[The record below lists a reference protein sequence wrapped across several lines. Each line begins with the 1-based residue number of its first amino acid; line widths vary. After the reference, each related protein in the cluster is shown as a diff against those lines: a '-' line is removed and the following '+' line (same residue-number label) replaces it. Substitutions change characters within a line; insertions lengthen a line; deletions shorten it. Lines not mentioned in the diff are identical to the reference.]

1 MITRFAARVLAAF
14 LFPMLVLAVMDP
26 ASASTSVGL
35 ALRGGLPWD
44 GPLQILQE
52 DLTGP
57 VATSISVLGLFAAGA
72 ALVFGEE
79 LGSFVRRALLLV
91 VAIAFLVLGSN
102 FLTGLGLSGALL

>member
-1 MITRFAARVLAAF
+1 MRTLSAAKNIAAF
-14 LFPMLVLAVMDP
+14 LFPVLVLAVTGI
-26 ASASTSVGL
+26 ASASTGGVG
-35 ALRGGLPWD
+35 GGLPWD
-44 GPLQILQE
+44 APLQTLQE

-57 VATSISVLGLFAAGA
+57 VATSISVLGLFTAGA

-102 FLTGLGLSGALL
+102 FLTGLGLSGALI